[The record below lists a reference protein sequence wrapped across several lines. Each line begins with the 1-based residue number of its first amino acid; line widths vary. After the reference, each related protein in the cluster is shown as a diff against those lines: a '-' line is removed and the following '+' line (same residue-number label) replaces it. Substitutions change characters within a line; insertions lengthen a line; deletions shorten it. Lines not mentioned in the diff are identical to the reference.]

1 MATSGFR
8 EFSELLRGN
17 RDFRYLW
24 YAQVISQVG
33 DWFNQIAVMRLLDR
47 LGASGT
53 EQALSL
59 MLRMLPHLVVAP
71 LAGVWIDRVDR
82 RSVLLWADLLRAAL
96 VPAFLLTN
104 DRGDVFG
111 IYALIAAQVALTA
124 LFEPAKT
131 ALIPSLIRPDQLA
144 TANALSAAT
153 WSVMLAIGAALAGFV
168 INAAGLKPAF
178 LIDSAS
184 FLLSALCVVNIA
196 RRAPAARPVPESR
209 PRRRWSAGFVDLFEG
224 FRYMFGHRAV
234 LSLVLVKAG
243 IGLSG
248 GTLLLLY
255 VFARD
260 VLPPDHRVDLWT
272 GLLFVARAIGTGVG
286 PFVGRLVGGRDD
298 AAMRRVI
305 AWGFFVAALFFT
317 AFAQAGNFWIGFVLL
332 GFGHLGSSVSWVF
345 STVLLQG
352 KVEDR
357 FRGRVFSAELSLF
370 TVTFSLAMLATG
382 HALDDWGWNP
392 RSVAVVSGA
401 SLLLPGVLWVLAHRS
416 RWTHPTRP
424 EPTALASK
432 AP

>member
-1 MATSGFR
+1 MAKSGFR

-17 RDFRYLW
+17 REFRYLW
-24 YAQVISQVG
+24 YGQVISQAG

-59 MLRMLPHLVVAP
+59 MLRMLPHLVIAP

-82 RSVLLWADLLRAAL
+82 RFVLLLSDILRAAL
-96 VPAFLLTN
+96 VPAFLWAD
-104 DRGDVFG
+104 DRGDVMG

-131 ALIPSLIRPDQLA
+131 ALIPSLVRPDQLA

-153 WSVMLAIGAALAGFV
+153 WSVMLAIGAALAGIV
-168 INAAGLKPAF
+168 IEFAGLAPAF

-184 FLLSALCVVNIA
+184 FLLSALCVSQVA
-196 RRAPAARPVPESR
+196 RRVPAPRVTTSGR
-209 PRRRWSAGFVDLFEG
+209 GWTSGFVDLFEG
-224 FRYMFGHRAV
+224 FRYITGHRAV

-243 IGLSG
+243 LGLSG

-255 VFARD
+255 VFAKD
-260 VLPPDHRVDLWT
+260 ILPPDDRIDLWT
-272 GLLFVARAIGTGVG
+272 GLLFVARALGTGVG
-286 PFVGRLVGGRDD
+286 PFVGRMLCGRDG

-317 AFAQAGNFWIGFVLL
+317 AFAQAGNFWIGCALL
-332 GFGHLGSSVSWVF
+332 ALGHLGSSVSWVF

-416 RWTHPTRP
+416 RWTPP
-424 EPTALASK
+424 EARGTPSETA
-432 AP
+432 

>member
-1 MATSGFR
+1 MAQSGFR

-17 RDFRYLW
+17 REFRYLW
-24 YAQVISQVG
+24 YGQLISQAG

-53 EQALSL
+53 EQAMSL
-59 MLRMLPHLVVAP
+59 MLRMLPHLVIAP

-82 RSVLLWADLLRAAL
+82 RFVLLWSDILRAAL
-96 VPAFLLTN
+96 VPMFLWA
-104 DRGDVFG
+104 DGPGDVVG

-131 ALIPSLIRPDQLA
+131 ALIPNLVRPDQLA

-153 WSVMLAIGAALAGFV
+153 WSVMLAIGAALAGVV
-168 INAAGLKPAF
+168 IETAGLAPAF

-184 FLLSALCVVNIA
+184 FLLSALCVANVA
-196 RRAPAARPVPESR
+196 RREPPQGRRTDDR
-209 PRRRWSAGFVDLFEG
+209 PRRRWTAGFVDLFEG
-224 FRYMFGHRAV
+224 FRYMAGHRAV

-243 IGLSG
+243 VGLSG

-255 VFARD
+255 VFAKD
-260 VLPPDHRVDLWT
+260 VLPPDDRIDLWT

-286 PFVGRLVGGRDD
+286 PFVGRFVGGRDD

-317 AFAQAGNFWIGFVLL
+317 AFACANGFWTGFVLL
-332 GFGHLGSSVSWVF
+332 GLGHLGSSVSWVF

-382 HALDDWGWNP
+382 HALDDWAWNP
-392 RSVAVVSGA
+392 RAVAVVSGA
-401 SLLLPGVLWVLAHRS
+401 SLLVPGVLWVLAHRS
-416 RWTHPTRP
+416 RW
-424 EPTALASK
+424 SK
-432 AP
+432 PDLPLSTSKPR